1 MQRII
6 QAFLALILS
15 FSAQA
20 QVPDNYNTIEH
31 VRELYENEFQKI
43 SECNPDFLKLENLEK
58 IYFPITCVGKKLS
71 FVSISQKGNFPA
83 NLNEDKLK
91 SFIRMRAKNDLGFLE
106 QESITSEEAFLEV
119 TSFYNNYAR
128 GHLEDIG
135 MDFPYTQESLS
146 KLGIHCE
153 ILTGGNPSTVIY
165 TVNCILYPF
174 THRDR
179 VRVNKTNKNRIE
191 DNFVGSTNAN
201 GLDNAIM
208 EAIEMSIKNIAIY
221 WVEYDNARRSRS

>member
-58 IYFPITCVGKKLS
+58 IYFPITCVGTKLS

-106 QESITSEEAFLEV
+106 QESITSEEAFEEL
-119 TSFYNNYAR
+119 TSFYSPYAR
-128 GHLEDIG
+128 SHLEDKG
-135 MDFPYTQESLS
+135 MPFPYTRESLS

-153 ILTGGNPSTVIY
+153 ILTGGTPSTIIY
-165 TVNCILYPF
+165 TVNCILSSFGHPEI
-174 THRDR
+174 
-179 VRVNKTNKNRIE
+179 VRIGKTTNNKIE
-191 DNFVGSTNAN
+191 DNFVGSTNASS
-201 GLDNAIM
+201 LDSAIM